1 EVYRGLFALY
11 QAERRLEEA
20 LQLLDAA
27 VGRSAKKENP
37 AAATDAATRARAML
51 QVLREDSGLAKAFL
65 PVAQQAMVNG
75 QPLERDTRYFLAV
88 LATRS
93 HQLQEAEQLFRSCL
107 SEGQINAQ
115 TEWLVYDGLLRILWE
130 ARKYDGIVQV
140 CQLGL
145 RQAQA

>member
-1 EVYRGLFALY
+1 WVFLARHYAEAGQRREAEALYKKLADRSPTPEVYRGLFALY

-37 AAATDAATRARAML
+37 AAATDAATRARAMR

-107 SEGQINAQ
+107 SE
-115 TEWLVYDGLLRILWE
+115 
-130 ARKYDGIVQV
+130 
-140 CQLGL
+140 
-145 RQAQA
+145 